1 MASNFGQDCQHVFVY
16 GSLMYLPV
24 WSQVVQGVYAC
35 ENAVATGFQRY
46 AVPNETYPGMVR
58 DQAAQVQGIVWLNV
72 QPHDLARLDAFE
84 GAEYQR
90 ETIEVKLNKD
100 GSSMRAGAY
109 LWRDSSLLSDALWS
123 VATFER
129 DGMHAFL
136 NKHVGAWTNN
146 GQRK

>member
-24 WSQVVQGVYAC
+24 WSQVVRGVYAC
-35 ENAVATGFQRY
+35 ENAIATGFQRY

-58 DQAAQVQGIVWLNV
+58 EAAAQVQGLVWLNV
-72 QPHDLARLDAFE
+72 QPQDLARLDAFE

-90 ETIEVKLNKD
+90 DIIEVRLNKD
-100 GSSMRAGAY
+100 GSAIEAGAY
-109 LWRDSSLLSDALWS
+109 LWLDSSALSDALWS
-123 VATFER
+123 VTTFER

-136 NKHVGAWTNN
+136 NKHVGAWTNS

>member
-24 WSQVVQGVYAC
+24 WSQVVRGVYAC
-35 ENAVATGFQRY
+35 ENAVAKGFQRY

-58 DQAAQVQGIVWLNV
+58 EQAEQVQGLLWLNV
-72 QPHDLARLDAFE
+72 QPQDLERLDAFE
-84 GAEYQR
+84 GTEYER
-90 ETIEVKLNKD
+90 ATIDVQLNKD
-100 GSSMRAGAY
+100 SSFIQAGAY
-109 LWRDSSLLSDALWS
+109 LWRDPSTLSKQLWS

-136 NKHVGAWTNN
+136 DRHVGAWNNN

>member
-35 ENAVATGFQRY
+35 ENAVAMGFQRH

-58 DQAAQVQGIVWLNV
+58 NPAAQVQGIVWLDV
-72 QPHDLARLDAFE
+72 SPQDLQRLDAFE
-84 GAEYQR
+84 GVEYQR
-90 ETIEVKLNKD
+90 ETIEINLNKN
-100 GSSMRAGAY
+100 GSSIQAGTY
-109 LWRDSSLLSDALWS
+109 LWRDPATLSETLWS
-123 VATFER
+123 VASFES
-129 DGMHAFL
+129 DGMQAFL
-136 NKHVGAWTNN
+136 NKHVGAWTNS